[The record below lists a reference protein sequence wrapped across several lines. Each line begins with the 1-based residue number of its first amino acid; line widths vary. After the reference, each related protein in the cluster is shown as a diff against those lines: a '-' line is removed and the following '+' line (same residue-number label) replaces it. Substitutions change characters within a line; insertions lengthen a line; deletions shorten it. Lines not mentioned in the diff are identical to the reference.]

1 MSFISVQR
9 MISVLSAIIPF
20 VAGDPEQPLNDD
32 LFSVAN
38 PSVDL
43 DSLFLPSDQIASA
56 ASSSM
61 FLNAESLSVN
71 VPDSSLWNQA
81 SNDLGSNE
89 PFQLAACSALDDFG
103 VVGKKSRLR
112 LRETPQSCSNPAT
125 GVGNPA
131 GTPDDSNNAEDAAK
145 LLNDLLN
152 SNAAELLL
160 RAAANPT
167 KQNSQCWLYTLGQY
181 PVGVCDSGL
190 EGSAIFDGD
199 TTTEEIT
206 SEDTFTINFATLGMK
221 KDPMSHNW
229 VDADLRF

>member
-1 MSFISVQR
+1 MSSISVR
-9 MISVLSAIIPF
+9 RTIFLLLAITPF
-20 VAGDPEQPLNDD
+20 VAGDLEQPLNDD

-38 PSVDL
+38 PSVNLDL
-43 DSLFLPSDQIASA
+43 SLPPSDQTASP

-61 FLNAESLSVN
+61 FLNAESLFAN

-81 SNDLGSNE
+81 SNDLG
-89 PFQLAACSALDDFG
+89 
-103 VVGKKSRLR
+103 
-112 LRETPQSCSNPAT
+112 PAT
-125 GVGNPA
+125 GVVNPA

-160 RAAANPT
+160 RATAKPNE
-167 KQNSQCWLYTLGQY
+167 QNSQCWLYTLGQY

-190 EGSAIFDGD
+190 EGSVIFDGD

-206 SEDTFTINFATLGMK
+206 HEDTFTINFATLGMNK
-221 KDPMSHNW
+221 VSKTHK
-229 VDADLRF
+229 